1 LPHFEI
7 THQDPTSKARVGK
20 LSTNHGVIDTPVF
33 MPVGTNATVKGVRID
48 ALESMGCQIVLS
60 NAYHLY
66 LRPGVDLLKE
76 MGGVREFMGWK
87 GALLTDSGG
96 YQIFSLDKF
105 RKIKEEGLDFKSH
118 IDGSKHFLSPEDV
131 VKNQYA
137 MGVDIMMPLDEC
149 VPYPCE
155 EKDARRA
162 LDLTYRWLKRSK
174 EAWLDLPTNRG
185 HLFGIVQ
192 GSTWPALR
200 AEGAQQFAELD
211 LPGYSIGG
219 LSVGEPQSLMMDM
232 LDATVPHLPDDKPH
246 YLMGVGYPDD
256 VLLAIE
262 RGVDMFD
269 CVIPTRNGRNGSFF
283 TLDGIMQIRN
293 ARFTQDQKPLDD
305 DCICYACQ
313 NLSRAYMRHL
323 FQSKEML
330 GPELLSLHNLTFYI
344 QLLTNIRFSIV
355 NNSFQQYK
363 KEFLTR
369 YGTDNNE

>member
-1 LPHFEI
+1 
-7 THQDPTSKARVGK
+7 
-20 LSTNHGVIDTPVF
+20 

-48 ALESMGCQIVLS
+48 ALEAIGCQIVLS

-66 LRPGVDLLKE
+66 LRPGVDLLRQ
-76 MGGVREFMGWK
+76 MGGVREFMAWK

-105 RKIKEEGLDFKSH
+105 RKIKEEGLEFKSH
-118 IDGSKHFLSPEDV
+118 LDGSKHFLSPEDV

-149 VPYPCE
+149 VPYPCG
-155 EKDARRA
+155 EKDAKRA

-174 EAWLDLPTNRG
+174 NTWLELPSNRG
-185 HLFGIVQ
+185 LLFGIVQ
-192 GSTWPALR
+192 GSTWSTLR
-200 AEGAQQFAELD
+200 KEGAIQLAELD

-232 LDATVPHLPDDKPH
+232 LDATVPHLPTDKPH

-256 VLLAIE
+256 IVLAIE

-305 DCICYACQ
+305 DCACYACQ

-344 QLLTNIRFSIV
+344 QLLTNIRFSIA
-355 NNSFQQYK
+355 NNTFQQYK

-369 YGTDNNE
+369 YGTDINE